1 MIALCKN
8 NVRIF
13 NKIPIINLLINK
25 EYSNKK
31 DITFKQ
37 IDQYSSIKDDLL
49 SNYIIQLLQIRKI
62 NIDKAFNL
70 LIMKE
75 LFCQEVIFSLLRL
88 WLHKIS

>member
-25 EYSNKK
+25 EYS
-31 DITFKQ
+31 
-37 IDQYSSIKDDLL
+37 SIKDGLL

-62 NIDKAFNL
+62 NVDKAFNL

-75 LFCQEVIFSLLRL
+75 PFCQEVIFLFLLSGCT
-88 WLHKIS
+88 K